1 MKPQIN
7 TAGLRTWVE
16 IDQSKVAH
24 NYQLF
29 RSLLKPGTKL
39 MAVAKSNAYGHDIYQ
54 FAALMEKLGADWI
67 GVDSIVEGE
76 ALRKN
81 GIKAPILVLGYTL
94 PEKFASAV
102 EQNVSLAI
110 STFEGLECLA
120 KNPVKFHLK
129 IDTGMHRQGFLP
141 EQVPQVLEKL
151 KELGVKPEQFE
162 GLFTHFAAAK
172 NPAFPGPTQSQLN
185 KFNQVAELVKQAG
198 YSPIRHAAAT
208 GGTIV
213 FPESQL
219 DLVRIGIGLY
229 GLWPSLE
236 VQQGYSEKVPL
247 EPILSWRT
255 VISEVKTIP
264 AGEGI
269 GYDFIEKLAAPGQ
282 IAICPIGY
290 WHGFPRALSSI
301 GHVLV
306 NGEKAKVLGRVS
318 MDMIILDVSKV
329 KNVKASDVVTIIGRD
344 GEQEISAQEMA
355 AVSDTS
361 WYEIVTRLNPL
372 MKRVYVD

>member
-1 MKPQIN
+1 MKPQFN
-7 TAGLRTWVE
+7 RGGLRTWVE
-16 IDQSKVAH
+16 IDQSKVEH
-24 NYQLF
+24 NYRLF
-29 RSLLKPGTKL
+29 RGLLKPETKL

-54 FAALMEKLGADWI
+54 FAMLMEKLGADWI

-76 ALRKN
+76 ALRKS
-81 GIKAPILVLGYTL
+81 GITAPILVLGYTL

-120 KNPVKFHLK
+120 SNPVKFHLK

-151 KELGVKPEQFE
+151 KTLGVKPEQFE
-162 GLFTHFAAAK
+162 GIFTHFAAAK
-172 NPAFPGPTQSQLN
+172 NPSFPTQTLAQLK
-185 KFNQVAELVKQAG
+185 KFNEVLELIKQAG

-208 GGTIV
+208 SGTIV
-213 FPESQL
+213 FPESHF
-219 DLVRIGIGLY
+219 DMVRIGIGMY

-236 VQQGYSEKVPL
+236 VREAFGDKLPL
-247 EPILSWRT
+247 EPILSWRSI
-255 VISEVKTIP
+255 VSEVKTIP
-264 AGEGI
+264 AGEGV
-269 GYDFIEKLAAPGQ
+269 GYDFTEKLAQPGQ

-301 GHVLV
+301 GHALV
-306 NGEKAKVLGRVS
+306 NGEKVKVLGRVS
-318 MDMIILDVSKV
+318 MDMIILDVSKA
-329 KNVKASDVVTIIGRD
+329 KNVKPGDVVTLIGTD
-344 GEQEISAQEMA
+344 GNQSIGATDLA
-355 AVSDTS
+355 LVTDAS

-372 MKRVYVD
+372 MKRVYVN